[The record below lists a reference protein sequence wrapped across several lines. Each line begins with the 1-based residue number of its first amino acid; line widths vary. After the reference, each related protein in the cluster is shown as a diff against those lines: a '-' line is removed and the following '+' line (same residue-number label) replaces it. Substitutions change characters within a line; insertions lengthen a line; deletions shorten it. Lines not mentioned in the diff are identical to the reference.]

1 MLPEKLT
8 SARAVFEKP
17 NECSSVSCCLPVY
30 RYNIHQILSRA
41 PFFLNVGDISS
52 ELKAQA
58 GFEGWLSI
66 EVHRN
71 LVGLVRKVVATSQ
84 P

>member
-1 MLPEKLT
+1 MEKLT
-8 SARAVFEKP
+8 SARTISEKL
-17 NECSSVSCCLPVY
+17 NECSSVSCCLSTMY
-30 RYNIHQILSRA
+30 KYNIHQILSRA

-84 P
+84 A